1 MTNLEKIC
9 CHYGNGE
16 CKILAY
22 RKSPKAGLTPMK
34 CSGWDND
41 CKFAKTEQQFTEDN
55 DRAIFV
61 CRQKGLCDTCKYTE
75 VKCKLSMEG

>member
-1 MTNLEKIC
+1 MNNEKIIC

-22 RKSPKAGLTPMK
+22 RESPKAGLTPMR
-34 CSGWDND
+34 CTGWDD
-41 CKFAKTEQQFTEDN
+41 KCKFAKTEQQFTD
-55 DRAIFV
+55 DLDQSIFV

-75 VKCKLSMEG
+75 VKCKMSMEG

>member
-9 CHYGNGE
+9 CHYGDGE
-16 CKILAY
+16 CKLLQSNPQNKKKRTAI
-22 RKSPKAGLTPMK
+22 K
-34 CSGWDND
+34 CTGWDNK
-41 CKFAKTEQQFTEDN
+41 CKFAKTTQQFTDDN

>member
-9 CHYGNGE
+9 CHYSNGE
-16 CKILAY
+16 CKLLAY
-22 RKSPKAGLTPMK
+22 RESPKAELTPMK
-34 CSGWDND
+34 CTGWDGA
-41 CKFAKTEQQFTEDN
+41 CKFAKTAQQFTDDN

-75 VKCKLSMEG
+75 VKCKMSMER